1 MDAPN
6 GTAARERKT
15 RARSYRHEHTITHP
29 HLQNQSRRRNTTG
42 LRRSPCLS
50 PVSPPRF
57 APARRPFCRCE
68 LPGAERPGRAG
79 HIFDVRVG
87 PCCSLAKQGVCSAAV
102 ADCYLPLVFRER
114 KTRKPQQAEIAGP
127 PFRLPK
133 WSPRREKTEEAS
145 LPLPSPSL
153 RTTSAIRQ
161 QREETDADARSPSSL
176 VGLVCVCAR

>member
-6 GTAARERKT
+6 GTAARVRKT
-15 RARSYRHEHTITHP
+15 RARPYRHEHTITHP

-102 ADCYLPLVFRER
+102 ADCYLPLVFGKENKKTAAENRRPSVSVAEVEPQAR
-114 KTRKPQQAEIAGP
+114 KN
-127 PFRLPK
+127 
-133 WSPRREKTEEAS
+133 RRS
-145 LPLPSPSL
+145 L
-153 RTTSAIRQ
+153 A
-161 QREETDADARSPSSL
+161 PSSL
-176 VGLVCVCAR
+176 SFSAQDKRDTATTRGDRCGR